1 MELNIAAYINHTIKC
16 TCGREHYCALD
27 SVTVENGALNKLPDI
42 LKDYHRI
49 LLVADQ
55 NTYAACGARAQE
67 ILGDKVADTL
77 VYQCEGFLVPD
88 EQAVATLNAR
98 MTEDIDLILGVGSG
112 VINDI
117 CKYVSFEHKMEY
129 AIVGTAPSMDGYASS
144 GAAMIMGGMK
154 ITYTTHAPKYI
165 IADVDVLKNA
175 PLDMIRAGYGDII
188 GKYSSLNDWKLAA
201 MINGEHFC
209 PDIYNLV
216 YAVTDETRRQVKNI
230 VARDD
235 EAIAFL
241 TKALVL
247 IGVTLT
253 LLGSTRPGSGSEHHL
268 SHFFE
273 IVGLI
278 HDQPYF
284 LHGTDVAYSAVVTA
298 AMRERI
304 CKIDA
309 PVFENV
315 AREDRLKAYERI
327 YASFAKEVLGI
338 QEEAHSYEKDRDEQY
353 AYLWPEIVHILSIC
367 PTAEEMTQ
375 MFVDAGYDMSAF
387 ENMYGKDKIHDA
399 QFYGKDLK
407 DRYSVLWLYYA
418 LFGKEA

>member
-1 MELNIAAYINHTIKC
+1 MELNIGAYIGHKLNC
-16 TCGREHYCALD
+16 SCGREHFCALD
-27 SVTVENGALNKLPDI
+27 SVTVENGALRKLPEI
-42 LKDYHRI
+42 LKDYHSM
-49 LLVADQ
+49 LLVADE
-55 NTYAACGARAQE
+55 NTYAACGQQVRD
-67 ILGDKVADTL
+67 ILGDRVRDVL
-77 VYQCEGFLVPD
+77 VYKCDGLLVPD
-88 EQAVATLNAR
+88 EQAVAVLENALTPE
-98 MTEDIDLILGVGSG
+98 MDYVVGVGSG

-117 CKYVSFEHKMEY
+117 CKYVTFNRGMKY

-154 ITYTTHAPKYI
+154 VTYTTHAPQHI

-209 PDIYNLV
+209 PEIYNLV
-216 YAVTDETRRQVKNI
+216 YAVTEETRRQVKNI
-230 VARDD
+230 VNRDD

-284 LHGTDVAYSAVVTA
+284 LHGTDVAYSTIVTA

-304 CKIDA
+304 CQIEKPAFVQVA
-309 PVFENV
+309 PEK
-315 AREDRLKAYERI
+315 RLAAYERI
-327 YASFAKEVLGI
+327 YASFAGEVLKI
-338 QEEAHSYEKDRDEQY
+338 QQEAQSYEKDRTAQY
-353 AYLWPEIVHILSIC
+353 EALWPEILHILSAC
-367 PTAEEMTQ
+367 PPAEEMEQ
-375 MFVDAGYDMSAF
+375 MFIDAGYDMAAF
-387 ENMYGKDKIHDA
+387 ENMYGKEKIRDA
-399 QFYGKDLK
+399 QVYGKDLK
-407 DRYSVLWLYYA
+407 DRYSVLWLHYA
-418 LFGKEA
+418 LFGEEA

>member
-1 MELNIAAYINHTIKC
+1 MELNIASYCGKKLAC
-16 TCGREHYCALD
+16 SCGRTHFCGLG

-42 LKDYHRI
+42 LKNYQHI
-49 LLVADQ
+49 LLAADE
-55 NTYAACGARAQE
+55 NTFAACGKRAQE
-67 ILGDKVADTL
+67 ILGGQIADTL
-77 VYQCEGFLVPD
+77 IYQCEGFLVPD
-88 EQAVATLNAR
+88 EKAVAALEAR
-98 MTEDIDLILGVGSG
+98 LTPEIDLILGVGSG

-117 CKYVSFEHKMEY
+117 CKYVSFQHNMKY

-154 ITYTTHAPKYI
+154 ITYTTHAPEHI

-201 MINGEHFC
+201 LINGEHFC
-209 PDIYNLV
+209 PEIYKLV
-216 YAVTDETRRQVKNI
+216 YEVTEETRRQVHNI
-230 VARDD
+230 VARED

-278 HDQPYF
+278 HNQPYF
-284 LHGTDVAYSAVVTA
+284 LHGTDVAYSTVVTA

-304 CKIDA
+304 CQMKA
-309 PVFENV
+309 PVFTAV
-315 AREDRLKAYERI
+315 TREERLTAYERI
-327 YASFAKEVLGI
+327 YASFADEVLSI
-338 QEEAHSYEKDRDEQY
+338 QEEAHSYEKDRSAQY
-353 AYLWPEIVHILSIC
+353 AALWPEILHILSAC
-367 PTAEEMTQ
+367 PTAEEIKA
-375 MFVDAGYDMSAF
+375 MFVAAGYDMDTF
-387 ENMYGKDKIHDA
+387 ERMYGAEKIRDA

-407 DRYSVLWLYYA
+407 DRYSVLWLYYT
-418 LFGKEA
+418 LFGGEA